1 LVAQKLV
8 EQAMETLQQLLVH
21 KYSMVSAQLVAV
33 HMLHPNG

>member
-1 LVAQKLV
+1 
-8 EQAMETLQQLLVH
+8 METLQQLPAH